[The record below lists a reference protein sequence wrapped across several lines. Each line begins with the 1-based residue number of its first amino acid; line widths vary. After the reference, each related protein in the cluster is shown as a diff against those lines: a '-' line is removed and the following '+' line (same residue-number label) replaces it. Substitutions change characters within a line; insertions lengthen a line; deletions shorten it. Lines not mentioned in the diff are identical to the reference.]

1 MDPIAMM
8 PRWLRRR
15 ALAFIESRG
24 FQRVAGPRTVQE
36 ELQPFFA
43 AMKGL
48 GFNPRHI
55 VDVGAN
61 RGLWTRYAI
70 EFFPRAHYTLVEPQP
85 ELRNSIEDLIA
96 AGFSIDW
103 INAGL
108 GDKPGCLEFHICK
121 RDDSSTFVPPKDN
134 SLEDRKTFVQV
145 RTLNDIARCNGMP
158 DLVKIDAEG
167 MDLKV
172 LAGASDLF
180 GKTEIFLVEA
190 DITCRAFENTL
201 AAVVW
206 KMDEAGYS
214 ALDITTLNRSPKFG
228 VLWLCE
234 VAFLRNG
241 SEILSG
247 LTYE

>member
-1 MDPIAMM
+1 VGTPDGPSSHDAEVVEKARI
-8 PRWLRRR
+8 
-15 ALAFIESRG
+15 AFIESRG
-24 FQRVAGPRTVQE
+24 FQRVVGPRTVQE

-85 ELRNSIEDLIA
+85 ELRNSINDLIA

-121 RDDSSTFVPPKDN
+121 RDNSSSTFVQQKDD
-134 SLEDRKTFVQV
+134 SPEGRKTFVQV
-145 RTLNDIARCNGMP
+145 RTLNDIAGYNGMP

-172 LAGASDLF
+172 LQ
-180 GKTEIFLVEA
+180 T
-190 DITCRAFENTL
+190 
-201 AAVVW
+201 
-206 KMDEAGYS
+206 YS
-214 ALDITTLNRSPKFG
+214 ARLKSF
-228 VLWLCE
+228 
-234 VAFLRNG
+234 
-241 SEILSG
+241 S
-247 LTYE
+247 